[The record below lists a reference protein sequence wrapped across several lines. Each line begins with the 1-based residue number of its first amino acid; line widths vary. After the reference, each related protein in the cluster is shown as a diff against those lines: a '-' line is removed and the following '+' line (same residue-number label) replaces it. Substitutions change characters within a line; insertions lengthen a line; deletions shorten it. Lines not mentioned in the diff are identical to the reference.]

1 MSDSEPI
8 LVTGAAGQVGGIG
21 GRIVELLRAADTPV
35 RALVRRDD
43 ERAARLR
50 RLGAEVVVA
59 DLTQPDQVVRAL
71 EGCKRAYFGMGVS
84 PSYLEATLVVAA
96 AAREAGSF
104 ELLVNMSQMTVSE
117 MDLRHMTES
126 LQQRLHWLCEQAL
139 NWSGLPVAHLRPT
152 VFQQNFLF
160 WNWAAESIERS
171 GAIRLPFGHGRTS
184 PVAAADVAEVAAEML
199 RNPSVYAG
207 RVIELSGP
215 RSTDLYGLAE
225 EYAAAL
231 GRSVRY
237 VEVPLDVWRD
247 DELRK
252 RGLPDHVYSHFLT
265 MAELHASDRY
275 NRLMDSVE
283 TILHR
288 PATSLKTTLE
298 RERSTFKPN
307 PSLE

>member
-104 ELLVNMSQMTVSE
+104 EFAGQHVTDDCLGDGSE
-117 MDLRHMTES
+117 
-126 LQQRLHWLCEQAL
+126 
-139 NWSGLPVAHLRPT
+139 AHDRVP
-152 VFQQNFLF
+152 
-160 WNWAAESIERS
+160 
-171 GAIRLPFGHGRTS
+171 
-184 PVAAADVAEVAAEML
+184 AAAPA
-199 RNPSVYAG
+199 
-207 RVIELSGP
+207 
-215 RSTDLYGLAE
+215 LA
-225 EYAAAL
+225 L
-231 GRSVRY
+231 
-237 VEVPLDVWRD
+237 
-247 DELRK
+247 
-252 RGLPDHVYSHFLT
+252 
-265 MAELHASDRY
+265 
-275 NRLMDSVE
+275 
-283 TILHR
+283 
-288 PATSLKTTLE
+288 
-298 RERSTFKPN
+298 
-307 PSLE
+307 

>member
-1 MSDSEPI
+1 
-8 LVTGAAGQVGGIG
+8 
-21 GRIVELLRAADTPV
+21 VELLRAADTPV

-43 ERAARLR
+43 ERATRLR

-59 DLTQPDQVVRAL
+59 DLTQPDQVVPVL
-71 EGCKRAYFGMGVS
+71 EGCRRAYFGAYFGMGVS

-96 AAREAGSF
+96 AAREIGGF
-104 ELLVNMSQMTVSE
+104 ELLVNMSQMTVSQ

-126 LQQRLHWLCEQAL
+126 LQQRLHWSCEQAL
-139 NWSGLPVAHLRPT
+139 NWSGLPVVHLRPT

-160 WNWAAESIERS
+160 WSWAAESIEKS
-171 GAIRLPFGHGRTS
+171 GAICLPFGHGRTS
-184 PVAAADVAEVAAEML
+184 PVAAADVAEVAAEIL
-199 RNPSVYAG
+199 RHPSVYAG

-215 RSTDLYGLAE
+215 RSIDLYGLAE
-225 EYAAAL
+225 EYTAAL
-231 GRSVRY
+231 GRPVRY

-265 MAELHASDRY
+265 VAKLHAADRY
-275 NRLMDSVE
+275 NRLTDTVE

-288 PATSLKTTLE
+288 PATSLETTLE
-298 RERSTFKPN
+298 RERSTFRPN